1 MAGDAEYG
9 FATGFAQGFTS
20 TFTARM
26 QAEAAQERD
35 KIRFGAQAWLQK
47 ENQYNAAKR
56 ADEAL
61 MSQAEALVESES
73 LIPNDAVID
82 IYNMLKAGRTP
93 KMIIDDVRTSGA
105 KFEALP
111 KPTDGS
117 ELTTP
122 DISNEIKQT
131 DAMMGMGDDT
141 KLSPAGENSGVV
153 VPSSDEKSREDTSTA
168 PKDTS
173 NVSKDATNVSK
184 DETDPNN
191 PFTQYNKEI
200 REAVGQTDGDYFD
213 QVLAGYSPEVKP
225 GKYKFTPGV
234 TKTDVPSLE
243 QMLARSVYN
252 SPEFKKAVA
261 DGDVAKQQELILAGI
276 KSKKGD
282 AGGLNFGTGGV
293 AASMSVWT
301 LTEEGKTALENNDS
315 VAIAEQW
322 AKLDDIINPSAE
334 STSGKPK
341 KDFDL
346 ADLEGSFMNIWERSE
361 AGQQAIE
368 SGDTDAI
375 AEAVAAAHEQA
386 NNVRTSIN
394 IGYGFDPTEVKSL
407 DQIPGL
413 REKYKNEP
421 TILDQLTK
429 IEEGLIAAKRDGA
442 LASDKGKDY
451 TVYSIVDGQLS
462 AIGTGTRRGGKLYM
476 NGEEVPSTDASQFFL
491 ASTDQPLDAV
501 KISASDWIKKQNKL
515 YGSVDF
521 ANTALFYLAELEQNP
536 LARTYVARL
545 ASGAGELLKE
555 LKALKDLATITNENG
570 EELISRENLINEIN
584 TNPAFDKFSAGV
596 RSIIAQE
603 TALIFDVAR
612 AEGNSGHA
620 LSNKDY
626 DNYFRSI
633 FNSNDPNVIKANI
646 ERKVG
651 LSFKAAVNGA
661 KSIAQ
666 NPGMQYAISGN
677 GIQWWENPKET
688 VLAGRDAPIRNFIEA
703 SLLRVE
709 STTENSSY
717 GSTPSQ
723 LLDQYLAGETII
735 VTQALIDAYP
745 DFIPQDRLG
754 QKMTAPKIGNN

>member
-56 ADEAL
+56 ADEAI

-105 KFEALP
+105 KFEDLP

-122 DISNEIKQT
+122 DISNEIEQT

-173 NVSKDATNVSK
+173 NVSN

-243 QMLARSVYN
+243 QMLARSVYD

-261 DGDVAKQQELILAGI
+261 DGDTAKQQELILKGI
-276 KSKKGD
+276 QSKKGD
-282 AGGLNFGTGGV
+282 AGGLDFGTGGV
-293 AASMSVWT
+293 AASMNVWA
-301 LTEEGKTALENNDS
+301 LTEEGKTALANNDS
-315 VAIAEQW
+315 MAIAKQW
-322 AKLDDIINPSAE
+322 AKLNEVVNPSSE

-346 ADLEGSFMNIWERSE
+346 QDLEGSFMNLWENSE
-361 AGQQAIE
+361 AGKKAIDE
-368 SGDTDAI
+368 NDQPAILEAI
-375 AEAVAAAHEQA
+375 AASHEQA
-386 NNVRTSIN
+386 HNVRLSMN
-394 IGYGFDPTEVKSL
+394 KGYGFNPEDVKDL
-407 DQIPGL
+407 NQLPGL
-413 REKYKNEP
+413 RQKYKDVPTVLTQLNE
-421 TILDQLTK
+421 
-429 IEEGLIAAKRDGA
+429 IEEGLLDAKRNETAAG
-442 LASDKGKDY
+442 DKGKDY
-451 TVYSIVDGQLS
+451 TVYGIVDGKLTS
-462 AIGTGTRRGGKLYM
+462 LGTGTRKAGKLYM
-476 NGEEVPSTDASQFFL
+476 NGDEVPVEDASKFFL
-491 ASTDQPLDAV
+491 SSVDNPIDAE
-501 KISASDWIKKQNKL
+501 KIAASDWVKKKDKL
-515 YGSVDF
+515 YGTVDL
-521 ANTALFYLAELEQNP
+521 ANTALYYLAELEQNE

-545 ASGAGELLKE
+545 ASGAGEMLKE
-555 LKALKDLATITNENG
+555 LQALKDLSTV
-570 EELISRENLINEIN
+570 INEAGDEVIVRDTLIREIK
-584 TNPAFDKFSAGV
+584 TNPAFKDFSAGV

-603 TALIFDVAR
+603 TALIFDIAR
-612 AEGNSGHA
+612 ADGNSGHA

-626 DNYFRSI
+626 DNYFKSI
-633 FNSNDPNVIKANI
+633 FNSNDPEVIKANL

-651 LSFKAAVNGA
+651 LAFQAAVSGA
-661 KSIAQ
+661 KSIGN
-666 NPGMQYAISGN
+666 NPGMKYAVTGT
-677 GIQWWENPKET
+677 GAQWWQSPKET
-688 VLAGRDAPIRNFIEA
+688 VLEGREAPLQNFIES
-703 SLLRVE
+703 SLLRVKGTVE
-709 STTENSSY
+709 SSSY

-723 LLDQYLAGETII
+723 LLDQYLAGETIT
-735 VTQALIDAYP
+735 VTQELIDAYP
-745 DFIPQDRLG
+745 SFLDQSFLG
-754 QKMTAPKIGNN
+754 RQMTAPKTGDN